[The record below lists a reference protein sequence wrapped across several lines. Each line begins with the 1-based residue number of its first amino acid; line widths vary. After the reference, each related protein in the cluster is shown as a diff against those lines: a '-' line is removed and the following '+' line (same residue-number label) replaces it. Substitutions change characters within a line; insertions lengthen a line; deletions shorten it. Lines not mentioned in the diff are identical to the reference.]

1 MNEIYIFGHKNPDS
15 DTICSALAYA
25 ELKTALGEDAVAVRL
40 GELTSETKFILK
52 YFKAAEPPTLETI
65 KTQVSDLVIDE
76 PLCVSPEASVR
87 TAWMLM
93 QERGLKALT
102 VTDEAG
108 RLIGLATLSDIT
120 RNYMDL
126 SDDMLLA
133 KSSTPF
139 LNIIITL
146 QADIVL
152 EHNRDGVSKGRV
164 LVSAQH
170 HTRARHYMGRGDI
183 VIANIG
189 ENIRE
194 AIAAGADMIICTC
207 GLRPDEIQIEL
218 AQKNGCMIVSTAY
231 DTFTAAMLIRQ
242 SIPVQ
247 SVMTTGQIVTVRQ
260 GEFIDDVKE
269 RMLKTRFRSYPVID
283 NEEKVIGMMSRYHLL
298 SRRRKRAI
306 LVDHNERSQTA
317 DGIEEAEILEIIDHH
332 RLGDIQTNNP
342 ILMKNEPVGST
353 ATIIASLYEQY
364 KTAISPKTAGLLLSA
379 VITDTLNFKSP
390 TCTPQDERTAR
401 MLSEIADVD
410 IEDLARKIFGAGSV
424 LRSKTPD
431 EIITSD
437 LKEYTVGKTKVGIA
451 QVYSI
456 DSDSLA
462 DMREALLK
470 RMDYHCSKKGFGLLM
485 LLVTDLNRGGSD
497 VLFVGDRKDIFLK
510 AYPQDK
516 SGEPVYLAEVLSRKK
531 QVVPLI
537 MAVENELT

>member
-15 DTICSALAYA
+15 DTICSSLAYA
-25 ELKTALGEDAVAVRL
+25 ELKKALGEDAVAVRL

-52 YFKAAEPPTLETI
+52 YFKAPEPPMLETI

-76 PLCVSPEASVR
+76 PLCVAPEASVR
-87 TAWMLM
+87 SAWMLM
-93 QERGLKALT
+93 RERGLKALT

-139 LNIIITL
+139 SNIILTL
-146 QADIVL
+146 QAETVL
-152 EHNRDGVSKGRV
+152 ASRKDGVAKGRV

-170 HTRARHYMGRGDI
+170 HTRAKHYMGRGDI

-189 ENIRE
+189 DNIRE
-194 AIAAGADMIICTC
+194 AIIAGADMVICTC
-207 GLRPDEIQIEL
+207 GLRPEQDQIEL
-218 AQKNGCMIVSTAY
+218 AQKNGCMIISTAY

-242 SIPVQ
+242 SIPVK
-247 SVMTTGQIVTVRQ
+247 SVMTGEQIITVRRS
-260 GEFIDDVKE
+260 EFIDDVKD

-283 NEEKVIGMMSRYHLL
+283 DEEKVVGMVSRYHLL

-332 RLGDIQTNNP
+332 RLGDIQTSNP

-353 ATIIASLYEQY
+353 ATIITSLYEQY
-364 KTAISPKTAGLLLSA
+364 RVDIPYQTAGLLLSA
-379 VITDTLNFKSP
+379 IITDTLNFKSP
-390 TCTPQDERTAR
+390 TSTQQDEHTAR
-401 MLSEIADVD
+401 MLSQIADAD
-410 IEDLARKIFGAGSV
+410 IGDLARKIFGAGSI

-437 LKEYTVGKTKVGIA
+437 LKEYAVGKAKIGIA

-456 DSDSLA
+456 DSESLS
-462 DMREALLK
+462 DMRMALLE
-470 RMDYHCSKKGFGLLM
+470 RMSYHCDKNGFGLLM

-497 VLFVGDRKDIFLK
+497 VLFVGDRRDIFLK

-516 SGEPVYLAEVLSRKK
+516 PDEPVFLPNVLSRKK

-537 MAVENELT
+537 MAAENEMG

>member
-1 MNEIYIFGHKNPDS
+1 MNEIYVFGHKNPDS

-25 ELKTALGEDAVAVRL
+25 ELKNALGENAVAVRL

-52 YFKAAEPPTLETI
+52 YFKSAEPPMLETI
-65 KTQVSDLVIDE
+65 KTQVSDLVIDK
-76 PLCVSPEASVR
+76 PLCVSSEASVR
-87 TAWMLM
+87 EAWMM
-93 QERGLKALT
+93 MKQRGLKALS
-102 VTDEAG
+102 VTDETG

-139 LNIIITL
+139 TNIIHTL
-146 QADIVL
+146 QADTVL
-152 EHNRDGVSKGRV
+152 GCNGDGVAKGRV

-170 HTRARHYMGRGDI
+170 HTRAKRYVGRGDI

-194 AIAAGADMIICTC
+194 AIKAGADMIICTC
-207 GLRPDEIQIEL
+207 GLHPEEVHIAL
-218 AQKNGCMIVSTAY
+218 AQTNGCMIISTAY

-247 SVMTTGQIVTVRQ
+247 SVMTSEQIVTVRQ
-260 GEFIDDVKE
+260 DEFIDDVKE

-283 NEEKVIGMMSRYHLL
+283 DDGKAIGMVSRYHLL
-298 SRRRKRAI
+298 SRKRKRAI

-353 ATIIASLYEQY
+353 ATIIASLYGQY
-364 KTAISPKTAGLLLSA
+364 KVDIPYKTAGLLLSA
-379 VITDTLNFKSP
+379 IITDTLNFKSP
-390 TCTPQDERTAR
+390 TSTPQDEQIAKS
-401 MLSEIADVD
+401 LSEIADVD
-410 IEDLARKIFGAGSV
+410 IGDLARKIFGAGSI

-437 LKEYTVGKTKVGIA
+437 LKEYTIGKAKIGIA

-456 DSDSLA
+456 DSESLS
-462 DMREALLK
+462 DMRETLLD
-470 RMDYHCSKKGFGLLM
+470 RMAYHCDKNGFGLLM
-485 LLVTDLNRGGSD
+485 LLVTDLGRGGSD
-497 VLFVGDRKDIFLK
+497 VLFVGNRRDIFLK
-510 AYPQDK
+510 AYPQD
-516 SGEPVYLAEVLSRKK
+516 EPDGLVFLPDVLSRKK

-537 MAVENELT
+537 MAVENET

>member
-1 MNEIYIFGHKNPDS
+1 MNEIYVFGHKNPDS

-25 ELKTALGEDAVAVRL
+25 ELKNMLGETAVAVRL

-52 YFKAAEPPTLETI
+52 YFKAAEPPMLDTI

-76 PLCVSPEASVR
+76 PLCISPEASVR
-87 TAWMLM
+87 AAWMLM
-93 QERGLKALT
+93 KQQGLKALSI
-102 VTDEAG
+102 TDETG
-108 RLIGLATLSDIT
+108 CLIGLATLSDIT

-139 LNIIITL
+139 SNIVHTL
-146 QADIVL
+146 QADIIL
-152 EHNRDGVSKGRV
+152 GYDADGVAKGRV

-170 HTRARHYMGRGDI
+170 HTRAKRYVGRGDI

-194 AIAAGADMIICTC
+194 SIKAGADMIICTC
-207 GLRPDEIQIEL
+207 GLRPEEAHIAL
-218 AQKNGCMIVSTAY
+218 AKTNGCMIISTDY

-247 SVMTTGQIVTVRQ
+247 SVMTSEQIVTVRQ
-260 GEFIDDVKE
+260 DEFIDDVKE
-269 RMLKTRFRSYPVID
+269 RMLKTRFRSYPVVD
-283 NEEKVIGMMSRYHLL
+283 EGGSVIGMVSRYHLL
-298 SRRRKRAI
+298 SRKRKRAI

-332 RLGDIQTNNP
+332 RLGDIQTHNP

-353 ATIIASLYEQY
+353 ATIIASLYAQHKIDIPY
-364 KTAISPKTAGLLLSA
+364 KTAGLLLSA
-379 VITDTLNFKSP
+379 IITDTLHFKSP
-390 TCTPQDERTAR
+390 TSTPQDEHTAQL
-401 MLSEIADVD
+401 LSAIVDVD
-410 IEDLARKIFGAGSV
+410 MDDLARKIFGAGSI

-437 LKEYTVGKTKVGIA
+437 MKEYAVGKAKLGIA

-456 DSDSLA
+456 DSESLS
-462 DMREALLK
+462 DMRETLLE
-470 RMDYHCSKKGFGLLM
+470 RMDYHCDKNGFGLLM
-485 LLVTDLNRGGSD
+485 LLVTDLGRGGSD
-497 VLFVGDRKDIFLK
+497 VLFVGNRRDIFLK

-516 SGEPVYLAEVLSRKK
+516 PGELVFLPGVLSRKK
-531 QVVPLI
+531 QVVPII
-537 MAVENELT
+537 MAAENEMA

>member
-1 MNEIYIFGHKNPDS
+1 MDEIYVFGHKNPDS

-25 ELKTALGEDAVAVRL
+25 ELKKALGEPALAVRL

-52 YFKAAEPPTLETI
+52 YFMAAQPPLLETI
-65 KTQVSDLVIDE
+65 KTQVSDLVCAE
-76 PLCVSPEASVR
+76 PLCAAPEASVR
-87 TAWMLM
+87 SVWMQM
-93 QERGLKALT
+93 KQRGVKSLA
-102 VTDEAG
+102 VTDAEG
-108 RLIGLATLSDIT
+108 RLVGMATLSDIT

-139 LNIIITL
+139 SNIIETL
-146 QADIVL
+146 SAQIVL
-152 EHNRDGVSKGRV
+152 GRPDGRMARGRV

-170 HTRARHYMGRGDI
+170 HTRAKRYMGRGDI

-194 AIAAGADMIICTC
+194 AIRAGADMVICTC
-207 GLRPDEIQIEL
+207 GLKPDGANIACAEED
-218 AQKNGCMIVSTAY
+218 GCIIVSTAY

-242 SIPVQ
+242 SVPVG
-247 SVMTTGQIVTVRQ
+247 SVMTRDTIVTVRRD
-260 GEFIDDVKE
+260 EFIDDVRE
-269 RMLKTRFRSYPVID
+269 RMLKTRFRSYPVVD
-283 NEEKVIGMMSRYHLL
+283 EENKAVGMLSRYHLL

-317 DGIEEAEILEIIDHH
+317 DGIEEAEIVEIIDHH

-342 ILMKNEPVGST
+342 ILVKNEPVGST
-353 ATIIASLYEQY
+353 AAIIASLYTQ
-364 KTAISPKTAGLLLSA
+364 IGVVIPQGIAGLLLSA
-379 VITDTLNFKSP
+379 IITDTLNFKSP
-390 TCTPQDERTAR
+390 TCTPQDEQAAR

-410 IEDLARKIFGAGSV
+410 IGDLARKIFGAGSI

-431 EIITSD
+431 EIIESD
-437 LKEYTVGKTKVGIA
+437 LKEYMVGKTKVGIA

-456 DSDSLA
+456 DSESLS
-462 DMREALLK
+462 DMREALLE
-470 RMDYHCSKKGFGLLM
+470 RMEYCCDRNGFGLLM

-497 VLFVGDRKDIFLK
+497 VLFVGSRKDIFLK
-510 AYPQDK
+510 AYPQEDP
-516 SGEPVYLAEVLSRKK
+516 GAPVFLPDVLSRKK

-537 MAVENELT
+537 MSVENEI